1 MRRREFIKV
10 VAGSAA
16 TAWPL
21 AVRAQQSDRVR
32 RIGLLTPLAE
42 SDPEG
47 QARLHALRQ
56 GLEKLGW
63 IEGRNFEVDYQRANE
78 DADHLRAAAAKLVGH
93 APDVIVVN
101 STVMLTALKRA
112 TQSLPIVFVQVPDPV
127 RGGFVASLAH
137 PGGNITGFTNFE
149 YALAGKWLDLLREIT
164 PGLARVAVI
173 QNPGDQASSE
183 YSAAIKTAARSV
195 GLQAIA
201 DDAHDDTEIERII
214 DAFAKQPNGGLIVLP
229 GVFTL
234 VHLKAIVAS
243 AVRHRLPA
251 VYPYRYFIA
260 GGGLL
265 SYGVETVDLYRRAAS
280 YVDRILKGEKPADLP
295 VQAPIRYELV
305 VNLKAAKTL
314 GLTIPPPLIARAD
327 EVIE

>member
-1 MRRREFIKV
+1 M
-10 VAGSAA
+10 
-16 TAWPL
+16 
-21 AVRAQQSDRVR
+21 
-32 RIGLLTPLAE
+32 
-42 SDPEG
+42 
-47 QARLHALRQ
+47 
-56 GLEKLGW
+56 
-63 IEGRNFEVDYQRANE
+63 
-78 DADHLRAAAAKLVGH
+78 
-93 APDVIVVN
+93 
-101 STVMLTALKRA
+101 
-112 TQSLPIVFVQVPDPV
+112 QVPDPV